1 MKQYR
6 FRALITFDPAARED
20 AAPDHLGG
28 TRTCCLIQPSY
39 HEYFPARISW
49 DKELPVQPGMRAV
62 VSVAVADGEAEAFF
76 TPGQRFTIWA
86 DALIGQTIR
95 PDRMIGH
102 GVIASPASP
111 PLPPGSRRPG
121 AAPSARAQADA
132 AGRTGCASSWSA
144 PGWLN

>member
-1 MKQYR
+1 MKQHR
-6 FRALITFDPAARED
+6 FRALITFGPAARED
-20 AAPDHLGG
+20 SARGHLDG
-28 TRTCCLIQPSY
+28 TRACCLVQPGY
-39 HEYFPARISW
+39 REYFPARISW

-102 GVIASPASP
+102 GVIASQGLTTMMRSRYAQR
-111 PLPPGSRRPG
+111 RRPVPARWARRPAG
-121 AAPSARAQADA
+121 VSPGARAVML
-132 AGRTGCASSWSA
+132 
-144 PGWLN
+144 GWR